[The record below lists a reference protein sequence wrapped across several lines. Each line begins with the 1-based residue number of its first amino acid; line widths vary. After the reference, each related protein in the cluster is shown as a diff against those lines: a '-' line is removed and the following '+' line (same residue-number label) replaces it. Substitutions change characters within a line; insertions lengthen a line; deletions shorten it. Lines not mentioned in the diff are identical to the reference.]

1 MVIIKKLN
9 YNLYNFVTKKL
20 KIGIFF
26 VGGRNF
32 TGRICMHH
40 RSGGV
45 KRNYCLID
53 FYRRINSFGIIY
65 KIIKDLN
72 RTAFIGSIIYENGLF
87 SFIILSE
94 GLQVGDKI
102 YSGSKKKFL
111 DKLKNGFALPL
122 NVVNLFTIVSNIEF
136 KPYTGSKF
144 SRAAGTSCL
153 LIGKKKNTIILKF
166 RSGWNIYI
174 SKYCIIVIGHV
185 SNMVHKF
192 INYKKAGRVII

>member
-1 MVIIKKLN
+1 MVVIKKLN
-9 YNLYNFVTKKL
+9 YNLYNFITKKL
-20 KIGIFF
+20 KMGTFF

-32 TGRICMHH
+32 TGHICMHH

-72 RTAFIGSIIYENGLF
+72 RTAFLGSIVYENGLF

-94 GLQVGDKI
+94 GLKVGDKI
-102 YSGSKKKFL
+102 YSGSKKKFR
-111 DKLKNGFALPL
+111 DKVKIGFALPL
-122 NVVNLFTIVSNIEF
+122 NIVNLFTIVNNVEYRS
-136 KPYTGSKF
+136 YTGSKF
-144 SRAAGTSCL
+144 SRAAGTSSL
-153 LIGKKKNTIILKF
+153 LIGKRKDIIILKF

-174 SKYCIIVIGHV
+174 SKYCIAVIGHV